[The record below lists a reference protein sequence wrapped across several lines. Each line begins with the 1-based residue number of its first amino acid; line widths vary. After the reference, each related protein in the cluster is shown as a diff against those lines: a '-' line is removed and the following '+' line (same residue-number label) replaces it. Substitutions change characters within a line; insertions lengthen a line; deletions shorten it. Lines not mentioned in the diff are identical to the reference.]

1 MWKRIENYIRD
12 HREEIDRDEPGPEVW
27 NNIQAAMNPQ
37 AKVKKITPW
46 RYLEAAAMVL
56 IALGAGLWWAIMNP
70 DIPILKKQS
79 GSLLDGTIL
88 IEENH
93 RIPEMEMVEA
103 YYTMQ
108 FSDRMQK
115 IKTYDLNQFPAIEDY
130 KKDLAQVDECIEAL
144 KKDIEKEGL
153 HDQLIQAMRKNFE
166 QKIAILDQLLSQLEK
181 AEKANSTPPV

>member
-1 MWKRIENYIRD
+1 
-12 HREEIDRDEPGPEVW
+12 
-27 NNIQAAMNPQ
+27 
-37 AKVKKITPW
+37 
-46 RYLEAAAMVL
+46 
-56 IALGAGLWWAIMNP
+56 
-70 DIPILKKQS
+70 
-79 GSLLDGTIL
+79 
-88 IEENH
+88 
-93 RIPEMEMVEA
+93 
-103 YYTMQ
+103 
-108 FSDRMQK
+108 MQK